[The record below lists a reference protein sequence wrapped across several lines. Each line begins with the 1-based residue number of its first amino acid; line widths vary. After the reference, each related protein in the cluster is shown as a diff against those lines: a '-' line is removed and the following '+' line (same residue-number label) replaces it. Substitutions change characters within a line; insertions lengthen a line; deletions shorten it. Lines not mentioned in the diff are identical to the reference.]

1 MKKII
6 TLFLMV
12 ITFLMVFTIVAS
24 AKEINAGDTFKLKY
38 DVGDKKAGDTLALM
52 QDGEGLIWYVNS
64 ENKLVSVKAS
74 EVTLVFEAQN
84 QPYTQVGKLPA
95 HNGAECLKAI
105 KVGDTVI
112 QDINGVKTIVCANM
126 QGLSFGYFYSSNKS
140 SLFSANSNLQCLYLP
155 NTLKRIAEYGFYNC
169 DKLSEFDMGN
179 SVEIIWEGAFSE
191 LKSLEKI
198 SLSNTALY
206 VGNYVFK
213 GSTSLKEIRLGES
226 MQYIAD
232 RILDNTGSNLI
243 DLYVPTTVTTFAA
256 PYNNHITIFFT
267 GSLEQAQNKLPTY
280 NVVKYTFKSYSEF
293 DGTRT
298 TEALKWYA
306 YYDVSICE
314 AYYGGNHILA
324 DDGNCTTALNCSKCQ
339 NTIIEAKESHSL
351 LTSITYLDGFM
362 SQGTKE
368 EKCAHC
374 DYKSTSSVSPIFT
387 TKGYSTPENG
397 DGEIAICFDI
407 NKIALDDYE
416 IANGDTLKYGIFAI
430 LYDNI
435 GESEIIDTDSAVIAE
450 VDKSYVSFE
459 LKLCGF
465 ETDAHKNAKISFGAY
480 VINKNGEVVYLQPG
494 TTNEDEAYCY
504 ITYNTL
510 VTKTA

>member
-1 MKKII
+1 MKRII
-6 TLFLMV
+6 TVFIMAIALL
-12 ITFLMVFTIVAS
+12 TVFTVVAS
-24 AKEINAGDTFKLKY
+24 AKEISAGDTFTLKY
-38 DVGDKKAGDTLALM
+38 DAGDKKAGDALALM

-84 QPYTQVGKLPA
+84 QPYTPVGKLPA

-112 QDINGVKTIVCANM
+112 QDIGGVKNIVCANM
-126 QGLSFGYFYSSNKS
+126 QGLSFGYLYSSNKS

-169 DKLSEFDMGN
+169 DKLSEFDMGT
-179 SVEIIWEGAFSE
+179 SVEIIWEGAFSG

-206 VGNYVFK
+206 VGNFAFK

-232 RILDNTGSNLI
+232 RILDSTGENLI

-267 GSLEQAQNKLPTY
+267 GSLEQAQSKLPTF
-280 NVVKYTFKSYSEF
+280 NVVKYTYKSYSDF

-306 YYDVSICE
+306 YYDVTVCD
-314 AYYGGNHILA
+314 AFYGGVHNIE
-324 DDGNCTTALNCSKCQ
+324 DDGDCTTAVICSRCEK
-339 NTIIEAKESHSL
+339 TIIEAKKNHDLS
-351 LTSITYLDGFM
+351 TAITYSSFM
-362 SQGTKE
+362 LEG
-368 EKCAHC
+368 EKAENCAVC
-374 DYKSTSSVSPIFT
+374 DYKVSSSLSPIFT
-387 TKGYSTPENG
+387 TKGYSVPENG
-397 DGEIAICFDI
+397 DGELAISFAVD
-407 NKIALDDYE
+407 KEALAEYE
-416 IANGDTLKYGIFAI
+416 YYNSESLKYGAFAI
-430 LYDNI
+430 AYKNI
-435 GESEIIDTDSAVIAE
+435 TDDEIIDTDSAVIAE
-450 VDKSYVSFE
+450 VERSYASFE
-459 LKLCGF
+459 MKITGF
-465 ETDAHKNAKISFGAY
+465 ETEAQRAAEISFGAY
-480 VINKNGEVVYLQPG
+480 VIDKNGKVSYLQAGEPTDG
-494 TTNEDEAYCY
+494 NKFSYV
-504 ITYNTL
+504 TYNLITN
-510 VTKTA
+510 K